1 MSGSQQRQRRR
12 SGGHARRPGT
22 PLRRRI
28 GGRLPSGGRV
38 LALLI
43 FAATL
48 AGLIV
53 AVNGP
58 WLRITSVAH
67 AGQRYTSSLE
77 LDAIVDGYRGASL
90 LTIDSRAL
98 REQVTSLPAV
108 ADATVAVTL
117 PGELRVDISEKAPTF
132 IWLTTA
138 VQLIGAADGTVMAEL
153 PLDAELDG
161 DLGRLPTVNDER
173 ASSRGWT
180 IGDVLNEAEVRMALR
195 LVALEPDLIGSRARQ
210 LSVSLDDQFGFLI
223 ASSQPAWRAA
233 MGFYELD
240 PREDRAAADAR
251 LEKQLAAIRTL
262 FSTRREEAVSWL
274 DARNPGKVYWAP

>member
-1 MSGSQQRQRRR
+1 M
-12 SGGHARRPGT
+12 
-22 PLRRRI
+22 
-28 GGRLPSGGRV
+28 

-43 FAATL
+43 FAGTL

-58 WLRITSVAH
+58 WLRITTVAH
-67 AGQRYTSSLE
+67 AGQRYTSSFE
-77 LDAIVDGYRGASL
+77 LGAIVDRYRGASL

-98 REQVTSLPAV
+98 REQLTSLPAV

-132 IWLTTA
+132 VWLTTA
-138 VQLIGAADGTVMAEL
+138 VQLIGAADGTVLAEL

-161 DLGRLPTVNDER
+161 DLERLPTVNDER
-173 ASSRGWT
+173 VTSRGWT
-180 IGDVLNEAEVRMALR
+180 VGDVLNEAEVRMALR
-195 LVALEPDLIGSRARQ
+195 LVALDPDLIGSRARQ

-223 ASSQPAWRAA
+223 ASSQPEWRAA

-240 PREDRAAADAR
+240 PREDRASADAR
-251 LEKQLAAIRTL
+251 MEEQLAAIRTL
-262 FSTRREEAVSWL
+262 FSTRREGAVSWL